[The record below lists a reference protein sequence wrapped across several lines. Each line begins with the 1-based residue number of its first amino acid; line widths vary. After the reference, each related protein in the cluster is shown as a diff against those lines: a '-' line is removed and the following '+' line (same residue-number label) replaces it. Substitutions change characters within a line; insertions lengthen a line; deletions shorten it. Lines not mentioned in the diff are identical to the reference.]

1 MAKPV
6 KERARKGQVK
16 VEKCKPS
23 GRNEEPHRRD
33 RVHPVVQDCGR
44 NEKQQGRQ
52 TKNCTDYATGVVSPI
67 TGRFGLF
74 MHGELGR
81 PTGSMADA
89 APHRSEKR
97 WPTRRLYNQN
107 PRGMKKEG
115 VPEGPLRPCCVGGHI
130 APRRPRLQL
139 AAARRAHPTAQSDV
153 QLHVEN
159 FKPHRFGER
168 AIVKGLKLAFFLA
181 VLSPERI
188 PFFAVLRRWNVDLPV
203 DVFARLATMRAPNR
217 LNGLIAAEGLAA
229 LDTCPRAFAQWSMST
244 NGTHARRRPE
254 RSGKRRATKDHCD
267 TPAAGI
273 ESEGVRRMDA
283 AALRACAVVRR
294 CVMNRARSK
303 YDR

>member
-1 MAKPV
+1 
-6 KERARKGQVK
+6 
-16 VEKCKPS
+16 
-23 GRNEEPHRRD
+23 
-33 RVHPVVQDCGR
+33 
-44 NEKQQGRQ
+44 
-52 TKNCTDYATGVVSPI
+52 
-67 TGRFGLF
+67 
-74 MHGELGR
+74 
-81 PTGSMADA
+81 MADA

-244 NGTHARRRPE
+244 NGRFLRHRPRQSETAKTRVSFTTPARLEQQTKVCRRPL
-254 RSGKRRATKDHCD
+254 RKNH
-267 TPAAGI
+267 
-273 ESEGVRRMDA
+273 VRRP
-283 AALRACAVVRR
+283 VVQAGPHKPIVQTR
-294 CVMNRARSK
+294 N
-303 YDR
+303 